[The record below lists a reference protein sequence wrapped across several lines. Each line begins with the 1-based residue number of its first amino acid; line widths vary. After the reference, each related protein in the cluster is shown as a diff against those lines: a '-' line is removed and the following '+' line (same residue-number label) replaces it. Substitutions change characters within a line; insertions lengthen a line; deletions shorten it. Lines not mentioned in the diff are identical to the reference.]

1 MSSAAWVRVRS
12 VPSYL
17 KITTFFFV
25 CTSLDGVAG
34 LAAGY
39 YKRDTSSPLEF
50 RRIHEFQL
58 VILAGS
64 PVCSLPKAP

>member
-17 KITTFFFV
+17 KITTFSFV
-25 CTSLDGVAG
+25 CTSLDSVAG

-39 YKRDTSSPLEF
+39 YKRDTSYPLEF
-50 RRIHEFQL
+50 RL

-64 PVCSLPKAP
+64 PVCSLLKAP